1 MHMGSLQIGLAAD
14 DQEAF
19 PPPLEGPDAGK
30 RVAAYYYHA
39 FPNTMFNIY
48 PWGLSLNIVEP
59 LGLSACRV
67 RFRRFL
73 RTDYKTEGTMDLDE
87 VQQED
92 EAVVQSVQRG
102 MGSMLYRDGRFSPQ
116 HERAVHHFH
125 RQLAACSRA

>member
-1 MHMGSLQIGLAAD
+1 ML
-14 DQEAF
+14 
-19 PPPLEGPDAGK
+19 
-30 RVAAYYYHA
+30 
-39 FPNTMFNIY
+39 NIY

-73 RTDYKTEGTMDLDE
+73 HEEHSQEGSMDLDE

-92 EAVVQSVQRG
+92 EAVVLSVQRG

-125 RQLAACSRA
+125 RQLADCSRS